1 MLGLATIMNRKE
13 RLTIQNQKS
22 KIKSHDL
29 YRRPKFLTVLHEIRE
44 TMSRE
49 ADYDVDLFA
58 EMVRSGTRP
67 EYGPERNIRGFKK
80 RAPRN
85 DEISIA
91 APRLVGAP
99 RVKER
104 KRAVR

>member
-1 MLGLATIMNRKE
+1 M
-13 RLTIQNQKS
+13 
-22 KIKSHDL
+22 H
-29 YRRPKFLTVLHEIRE
+29 RRPKFLTVLHQIRE

-67 EYGPERNIRGFKK
+67 EYGPERNIRGFRK

-85 DEISIA
+85 DDEISFA
-91 APRLVGAP
+91 APPLVAAA

-104 KRAVR
+104 KRAAR